1 MECSTAEVPTGALR
15 FRSEAAPRAS
25 LHPAS
30 PRSHMLAFH
39 SPTGLLEA
47 PRSAGSAPKEG

>member
-30 PRSHMLAFH
+30 PRSHMFAFN
-39 SPTGLLEA
+39 SPTGLEA
-47 PRSAGSAPKEG
+47 SRSAGSAPKEG